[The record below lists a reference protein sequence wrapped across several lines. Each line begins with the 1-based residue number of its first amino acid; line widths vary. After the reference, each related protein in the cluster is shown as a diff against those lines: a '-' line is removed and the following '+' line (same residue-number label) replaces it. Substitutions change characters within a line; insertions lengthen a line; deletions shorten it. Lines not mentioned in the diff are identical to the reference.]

1 MNSISYIEKASEAA
15 TANGEAFKSMF
26 EISLGATQKLFELN
40 GELVRSFVQRDGSSS
55 GDFDFRNQIDLH
67 KRHLE
72 RTSEYLRD
80 INDICLSTQAEI
92 TKLNTQ
98 RADIVMKT
106 LSTQL
111 DELAKTNPLD
121 ATGFSEMLKSTF
133 AKTGTTYEEMIN
145 TARELTESS
154 LTAAMTV
161 LQPAARETG
170 RKAASPKKA
179 A

>member
-1 MNSISYIEKASEAA
+1 MNSISYLEKASEAA
-15 TANGEAFKSMF
+15 TANGEAFKTMF
-26 EISLGATQKLFELN
+26 EVSLGATQKLFELN
-40 GELVRSFVQRDGSSS
+40 GELVRSFVQRDGSSPA
-55 GDFDFRNQIDLH
+55 DFDFRNQIDLH

-80 INDICLSTQAEI
+80 VNDICLSTQAEI

-98 RADIVMKT
+98 HADNVIKT
-106 LSTQL
+106 ISSQL

-121 ATGFSEMLKSTF
+121 ATAFSEMLKSTF
-133 AKTGTTYEEMIN
+133 AKTGGSYEELIN

-154 LTAAMTV
+154 LTAALTV
-161 LQPAARETG
+161 LQPAARESG
-170 RKAASPKKA
+170 RKVASPKKA